1 MRKLPVNEY
10 LEKEW
15 GDYPLLD
22 VRSPGEFEAG
32 HIPGALSLPLFS
44 DEERAIVGT
53 LYKQKGPEIAFQ
65 KGLEV
70 AGQKLPWYVE
80 EARRLVPGS
89 QKIAVHCWRG
99 GQRSGSLAWLLSFS
113 GFDVSVLEGGYKAY
127 RRYIHEQFGERPF
140 RSVVLGGATGSG
152 KTAVLKALREMGE
165 QVLDLEGIAHHKGS
179 AFGALGETPQPNVE
193 QFENELF
200 HAFKA
205 LDTDRRVWVENES
218 RSIGRVFLPEGL
230 WHRLQRSPLV
240 QLEVPFE
247 NRVAYLVEVY
257 GTFPVGSLEASFLRI
272 EKKLGGQHLKTA
284 LQALQSGDYATAAAI
299 ALKYYDKTYAY
310 TTSKGDFDPII
321 HLYDSSKDHTQTALR
336 LKQLADEH
344 GL

>member
-1 MRKLPVNEY
+1 MRILPASEFLENEWR
-10 LEKEW
+10 K
-15 GDYPLLD
+15 YPLLD

-32 HIPGALSLPLFS
+32 HIPGAFNLPLFS
-44 DEERAIVGT
+44 NEERAVVGT

-70 AGQKLPWYVE
+70 AGKKLPWYVA
-80 EARRLVPGS
+80 EARRLVPGDK
-89 QKIAVHCWRG
+89 KIVVHCWRG
-99 GQRSGSLAWLLSFS
+99 GQRSGSLAWLLGFS

-127 RRYIHEQFGERPF
+127 RRYVHAQFGERPF
-140 RSVVLGGATGSG
+140 RCIILGGATGSG
-152 KTAVLKALREMGE
+152 KTAVLKALQEMGE

-179 AFGALGETPQPNVE
+179 AFGALGEAPQPRVE

-200 HAFKA
+200 DAFNG
-205 LDTDRRVWVENES
+205 LDTRRRVWVENES
-218 RSIGRVFLPEGL
+218 RAIGRVFLPEEL
-230 WHRLQRSPLV
+230 WHRLQRSPLI

-257 GTFPVGSLEASFLRI
+257 GAFPAESLEASFLRI
-272 EKKLGGQHLKTA
+272 ERKLGGQHLATA
-284 LQALQSGDYATAAAI
+284 LQALRSGDYATAAAT

-310 TTSKGDFDPII
+310 TTSKGNFDPII
-321 HLYDSSKDHTQTALR
+321 DLYDSSKDHIQTALR
-336 LKQLADEH
+336 LKQVADEH